1 MCPASVP
8 CVVCVGC
15 RGGTLKSYGDLPKG
29 DEKALLVAAARQPV
43 SVGIDAGR
51 PSFQFY
57 SKGVYNEV
65 GLLPYPAVVLR
76 LAHSRLTAHACP

>member
-1 MCPASVP
+1 V
-8 CVVCVGC
+8 C

-29 DEKALLVAAARQPV
+29 DEKALLVAAARQPI

-65 GLLPYPAVVLR
+65 GLPPHPPRYGWLIPGSP
-76 LAHSRLTAHACP
+76 HTPACP